1 MKRLLLIAALVLAGQ
16 VQATNAYVS
25 GSMLLEWCKDDEPLC
40 ITYIAG
46 VVDSY
51 DTLQGSTTGGQT
63 LCTPEGVLVGQLA
76 SVVENYLRD
85 NPQQLNYGAAS
96 QVLPAIREAYPCE
109 SPTPSRGD
117 YSPLFPSKAHP
128 PPL

>member
-1 MKRLLLIAALVLAGQ
+1 MKRLLSVAALVLAGQ
-16 VQATNAYVS
+16 VQATGAYVS

-40 ITYIAG
+40 VTYIAG

-51 DTLQGSTTGGQT
+51 GTLQGSTGGQT

-96 QVLPAIREAYPCE
+96 QVLPAIRGAYPCE
-109 SPTPSRGD
+109 SPTPSMGD
-117 YSPLFPSKAHP
+117 YSPLFPSTAHP
-128 PPL
+128 PTL